1 MRTMRL
7 GWRRRPLRL
16 LSALGFA
23 CVAVVANA
31 RAGSPGPAGFVQG
44 KTMNGI
50 AEGYVKLVLAMGRH
64 DADYVDAYYGPPEW
78 KREADVTKLELAE
91 IGSRSARL
99 LGELAAVKPGG
110 AEIEQL
116 RWHYLERQLSAL
128 AARVRILQ
136 GERLSF
142 DEESKA
148 LYDAVAP
155 TFPESHFQEIL
166 DRLDRR
172 FPGQGPLVERYDAFR
187 RGFVIPR
194 DKLDAVFQL
203 AIRAGRERT
212 LKHIRLPESEQFSVE
227 YVTNKSWGGYNWYQG
242 NYHSLIQV
250 NTDLPIYID
259 RAVDLAC
266 HEGYPGHHVYNAL
279 LEKHLV
285 RDRGW
290 VEFSVYPLFS
300 PQSLI
305 AEGTANIGIDVAF
318 PGPERVEFE
327 RTVLFPA
334 AGLDGATAAEY
345 YEVQALVDQLAYAGN
360 EAARRYLNGQ
370 MDAAAAASWLE
381 RYALMP
387 SDRAKQRVRF
397 FDQYRSYV
405 INYNLGKDM
414 MRRFIESRGGAA
426 DQPQKRW
433 EEFERLLSSPRFPSG
448 LAPVQ

>member
-1 MRTMRL
+1 MRTMML
-7 GWRRRPLRL
+7 
-16 LSALGFA
+16 AA
-23 CVAVVANA
+23 CAAAIVATAGV
-31 RAGSPGPAGFVQG
+31 GSPSSREPEAVQA

-78 KREADVTKLELAE
+78 KRDADVTKLELAD
-91 IGSRSARL
+91 IGARAATL
-99 LGELAAVKPGG
+99 RADLAAVKPAG
-110 AEIEQL
+110 AEIEHL
-116 RWHYLERQLSAL
+116 RREYLSRQLSAL

-155 TFPESHFQEIL
+155 VFPESHYQEIL

-172 FPGQGPLVERYDAFR
+172 FPGKGALVERYDAFR
-187 RGFVIPR
+187 HSFVIPR

-212 LKHIRLPESEQFSVE
+212 LKHVTLPETEEFTVE
-227 YVTNKSWGGYNWYQG
+227 YVTNKSWSGYNWYQG
-242 NYHSLIQV
+242 KYHSLIQV

-290 VEFSVYPLFS
+290 IEFSVYPLFS

-305 AEGTANIGIDVAF
+305 AEGTANFGIEVAF
-318 PGPERVEFE
+318 PGKERVEFE

-334 AGLDGATAAEY
+334 AGLDATKAADY

-370 MDAAAAASWLE
+370 IDAAAAALWLE
-381 RYALMP
+381 RYALM
-387 SDRAKQRVRF
+387 SLERAKQRVRF

-414 MRRFIESRGGAA
+414 VRRYIESRGGTA
-426 DQPQKRW
+426 DQPEKRW
-433 EEFERLLSSPRFPSG
+433 AEFERLLSSPRLPSG
-448 LAPVQ
+448 LAWTP